1 MNRAELLKK
10 ELITEEA
17 IQKKVEELARR
28 ISQDYQGKNPI
39 FIGILRGAF
48 VFLSDLVRKLDIPA
62 DIDFMAVSSYGDA
75 TKTSG
80 VVKIVK
86 DLDEDIE
93 GRDVVIVEDIVDTG
107 LTLKYLIDTL
117 SARNPASI
125 AVCALLLK
133 KNKQEVAVPVEYV
146 GFEIP
151 DEFVVGYG
159 LDCAGMFRQLPSIY
173 VIDEDKLKG

>member
-1 MNRAELLKK
+1 MDRSELLKK
-10 ELITEEA
+10 ELISEEA
-17 IQKKVEELARR
+17 IQQKVAELAHE
-28 ISQDYQGKNPI
+28 ISQDYRDRQPI
-39 FIGILRGAF
+39 FVGILRGAF
-48 VFLSDLVRKLDIPA
+48 VFLSDLVRKLEIPA
-62 DIDFMAVSSYGDA
+62 DIDFMAVSSYGNA

-80 VVKIVK
+80 IVRIVK

-93 GRDVVIVEDIVDTG
+93 GRDVIIVEDIVDTG
-107 LTLKYLIDTL
+107 LTLSYLIDTL

-133 KNKQEVAVPVEYV
+133 KGKQQVEVPIEYI

-159 LDCAGMFRQLPSIY
+159 LDCAGMFRHLPSIY
-173 VIDEDKLKG
+173 VIDEDKLQG